1 MRVGHDFFVFFTGKG
16 GDKPANR
23 KTSADSPHRTCM
35 FPVFLPLYL
44 RPVSFENQ

>member
-1 MRVGHDFFVFFTGKG
+1 MRAGHDFLVFFTGKG
-16 GDKPANR
+16 CDKPANR
-23 KTSADSPHRTCM
+23 TTSADSPPRTCT